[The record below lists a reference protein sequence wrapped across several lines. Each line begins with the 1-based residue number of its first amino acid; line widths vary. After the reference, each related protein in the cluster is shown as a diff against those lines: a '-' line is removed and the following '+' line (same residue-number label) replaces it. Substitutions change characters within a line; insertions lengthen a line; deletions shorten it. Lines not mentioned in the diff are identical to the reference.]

1 MLPSLRKIGVK
12 LAILAG
18 APLLGTLLLAAE
30 IAREDRTR
38 GESAAAIGSFED
50 LAELS
55 ARMNTTVNELERERA
70 HAALALGLADDPEQ
84 QALAEQAK
92 RALTEQEGKTDD
104 ALSAMAGFLAHRDL
118 KRLPQALSNDLA
130 QARAEIEQLGPT
142 RQKIAHND
150 ASIDFVLTYYASVC
164 HELTDATAALSRL
177 SDDGELLRAL
187 SSLVAAMRAKES
199 ESEQHALLAHVFAKQ
214 EFAPGLYRRLV
225 NLVTEEQVYASS
237 LKGFASRNQV
247 LAYERTQTLPAATES
262 DAMRAKALA
271 TVDDNFGI
279 AAATWFDTEQQAT
292 NALEKFEA
300 ELAREARSVARRK
313 VHATEVALRW
323 NEALVLAVV
332 LVSISLTLAVGRGIS
347 RSVLS
352 LSKVTGRVQEKQ
364 DFSVRAEKTSSDEL
378 GALTDAFNAML
389 QGIQDRDSELSAHRQ
404 NLEKLVLER
413 TAELSKRNQDLRF
426 VLDTV
431 EQGLVTIDKQGLMS
445 SERSRAFDRFFG
457 APEPDVPF
465 FNHIAASAPEIATRL
480 ELDWVQLTEG
490 ILPLEVTLEQAQDRI
505 QLGSSH
511 FAIHYNPLLS
521 GEEVTGALLTIS
533 DVTRDVQAR
542 EAEAIQSEQLKT
554 FTRLMKDKPGFV
566 EFFNEAEG
574 LLRRIQGDEFAS
586 ESERLRAIHT
596 LKGNAALF
604 DVTSVASAA
613 HRLEDALLEGTPF
626 GSLDAR
632 AKLIAAWEAF
642 SERIVPL
649 LGERSDRIEVKKEE
663 LDELLALARSSEWG
677 ARTERLLLS
686 LCDTPILRRF
696 ERLSQQLRALA
707 ARLGKAPLQIEFAGG
722 EIRLPDQR
730 FAAFWS
736 ALVHVVRNV
745 ADHGLESE
753 AERAAAGKPDR
764 NRVLLSACL
773 QGNEIVLEIADDGR
787 GVDWQAVAVRARA
800 LGLPGNTQGE
810 LAEALF
816 ASALS
821 TAEGVTNTSGRG
833 VGMSAVRQA
842 CRDLGGDCRIESEP
856 RRGTKLTCRLPLAEA
871 PAESRSPAVSVRRD
885 VETTKAARTADGL

>member
-1 MLPSLRKIGVK
+1 MPRSFRKIGVK

-18 APLLGTLLLAAE
+18 APLLGTLLLSAE

-70 HAALALGLADDPEQ
+70 HAALALGLADGAEQ
-84 QALAEQAK
+84 QVLAAQAN
-92 RALTEQEGKTDD
+92 RALTEQERRTDG
-104 ALSAMAGFLAHRDL
+104 ALAAMAGFLAHRDL
-118 KRLPQALSNDLA
+118 KRLPPALSHDLA
-130 QARAEIEQLGPT
+130 QARAEIERLGVT

-247 LAYERTQTLPAATES
+247 LAYERTQTLPAAKQA

-271 TVDDNFGI
+271 TVDDNFGVD
-279 AAATWFDTEQQAT
+279 AATWFDTEQQAT
-292 NALEKFEA
+292 NAFETFEA
-300 ELAREARSVARRK
+300 ELAREARSVARTK

-332 LVSISLTLAVGRGIS
+332 LVSILLTLAVGRGIS

-352 LSKVTGRVQEKQ
+352 LSRVTGRIQEDQ
-364 DFSVRAEKTSSDEL
+364 DFSVRAEKTSEDEL

-413 TAELSKRNQDLRF
+413 TAELSERNRDLRF

-457 APEPDVPF
+457 VPEPGVPF
-465 FNHIAASAPEIATRL
+465 FSHIAASAPQIATRL

-490 ILPLEVTLEQAQDRI
+490 ILPLEVTLEQAQNRI

-521 GEEVTGALLTIS
+521 DDVVTGALLTVS
-533 DVTRDVQAR
+533 DVTHDVRAR
-542 EAEAIQSEQLKT
+542 ESEAMQTELLKA

-566 EFFNEAEG
+566 EFFKEAQG
-574 LLRRIQGDEFAS
+574 LLLRIQSDEFAS

-604 DVTSVASAA
+604 DVASVASAA
-613 HRLEDALLEGTPF
+613 HRLEDALLEGTPL
-626 GSLDAR
+626 SALEAR
-632 AKLIAAWEAF
+632 AKLSAAWEAF
-642 SERIVPL
+642 SERITPL
-649 LGERSDRIEVKKEE
+649 IGERSDRIEVGKEE
-663 LDELLALARSSEWG
+663 IAELLALARSGEWG
-677 ARTERLLLS
+677 ARSERLLLS
-686 LCDTPILRRF
+686 LYDAPIVRRF
-696 ERLSQQLRALA
+696 ERLSQQLGALA
-707 ARLGKAPLQIEFAGG
+707 ERLGKAPLQIEVAGG
-722 EIRLPDQR
+722 EIRLPDER
-730 FAAFWS
+730 FAPFWS

-753 AERAAAGKPDR
+753 AERAAAGKPER
-764 NRVLLSACL
+764 NRVLLAARL
-773 QGNEIVLEIADDGR
+773 QGHEIVLEISDDGR
-787 GVDWQAVAVRARA
+787 GVDWAAAALRAQA
-800 LGLPGNTQGE
+800 LGLPGGTPGE

-816 ASALS
+816 APALS
-821 TAEGVTNTSGRG
+821 TTAGVTNTSGRG
-833 VGMSAVRQA
+833 VGMSAIRQA

-856 RRGTKLTCRLPLAEA
+856 RRGTKLTCRLPLAGA
-871 PAESRSPAVSVRRD
+871 HAESRSSVSVRR
-885 VETTKAARTADGL
+885 GLAMA